1 MIGIFPIPSFRN
13 MVRCRLHRPHMEAVW
28 NRGCAAHSWNIS
40 LEDFRPL
47 WGIASYHMITGYT
60 AVRQR
65 KALFETGDRGDSS
78 CVRYSEQENRKN
90 VFMDLEKHFLRRI
103 VNALYRI
110 PMKVFHKNF
119 SRIIMFHTVSPSQT
133 EDAPSCYC
141 SLDDF
146 LRILDYMTREGYRF
160 VSMDECLKSLSNK
173 IYTGQCVISFDD
185 AMDDFYYHAYPVLKE
200 RKLPFVLYV
209 PSGQLGMPRIMS
221 KEQIAELSR
230 DELCTIGS
238 HTRNHVN
245 CCTMRRSGVRNL
257 WLKAGSGDSNRKSG
271 QTFFH
276 THGGSVDDIFPCV
289 PFRWWSMQV
298 MRPLLEQCRRRCTC
312 FPRWADTYLPRI
324 NAEAYFPLLHRAA
337 E

>member
-1 MIGIFPIPSFRN
+1 
-13 MVRCRLHRPHMEAVW
+13 
-28 NRGCAAHSWNIS
+28 
-40 LEDFRPL
+40 
-47 WGIASYHMITGYT
+47 
-60 AVRQR
+60 
-65 KALFETGDRGDSS
+65 
-78 CVRYSEQENRKN
+78 
-90 VFMDLEKHFLRRI
+90 MDLEKHFLRRI

-185 AMDDFYYHAYPVLKE
+185 AMDDFYCHAYPVLKE

-245 CCTMRRSGVRNL
+245 CAQCVDLESEIYGSKQDLETLTGRAVRHFSYP
-257 WLKAGSGDSNRKSG
+257 W
-271 QTFFH
+271 
-276 THGGSVDDIFPCV
+276 GSVDDISLRAIQMVKHAGYASAVGTV
-289 PFRWWSMQV
+289 PASLHLFSTMSRY
-298 MRPLLEQCRRRCTC
+298 
-312 FPRWADTYLPRI
+312 YLPRI